1 MQSGESE
8 ELIKY
13 IHGKLE
19 HLSHGKNDILY
30 HYVIDNSIPHS
41 ENTNGLF
48 INLSL
53 CPISHLSHF
62 KKIINMNES
71 QDIMDLSF
79 TSSHYNMKEHTAK
92 NIFPIIKTSSV
103 INKDIKLTAIQ
114 TKILSFSLS

>member
-1 MQSGESE
+1 MESE

-13 IHGKLE
+13 IHSELQ
-19 HLSHGKNDILY
+19 HLSHDKNDILY

-41 ENTNGLF
+41 QNANGLF

-71 QDIMDLSF
+71 QGIMDLSF
-79 TSSHYNMKEHTAK
+79 KENHYNITQYTEKQ
-92 NIFPIIKTSSV
+92 IFPV
-103 INKDIKLTAIQ
+103 IDTCLPAKDIKLSPIQ